1 MASSDLLLT
10 KPGYGTIVDAVATR
24 RRVVY
29 VRRYNFADEDV
40 LIDYLHRY
48 GCGIELSAGDFL
60 DGRWEDTMDAV
71 MRLSAAQTSAPLRAG
86 PKTPPI
92 SLKPIC
98 RGRERTLPSP
108 ASLHRRHNILFHRP
122 KGA

>member
-10 KPGYGTIVDAVATR
+10 KPGYGTIVDAAATR
-24 RRVVY
+24 QRVVY

-40 LIDYLHRY
+40 LIDYLNRY

-71 MRLSAAQTSAPLRAG
+71 LRLSAAPTSAPLVGGAEDAAHL
-86 PKTPPI
+86 
-92 SLKPIC
+92 LKAY
-98 RGRERTLPSP
+98 L
-108 ASLHRRHNILFHRP
+108 
-122 KGA
+122 